1 MINQNSN
8 KWVWRLHEK
17 QWDKQLENSRRFK
30 GLCLVSK
37 KRSSYHWPS
46 SSSYRNHLFLWIAIY
61 YTLPESSCADLIV
74 LQSIFRLWRK
84 VARVKLQ
91 VTLQQS
97 WRQSLQS
104 NTDVA
109 PKKLKVFSAKKLK
122 VFSAK
127 IWYDANFTCSE
138 FEIINDRPAWKLVR
152 HNRCIIWLMQIID
165 CLYKAL

>member
-1 MINQNSN
+1 M
-8 KWVWRLHEK
+8 

-30 GLCLVSK
+30 GLCLVSRISSK
-37 KRSSYHWPS
+37 KRSSCHWPS

-74 LQSIFRLWRK
+74 LQSIYRLWRK

-109 PKKLKVFSAKKLK
+109 PKKLKVFSAKKLKVFSAKKLK